1 METDLIVVSE
11 TVGREIAEMRVDLG
25 RLRRHVDL
33 RMDRLEQAS
42 ERTRTAVQACQRERS
57 TLTGCAVGQTLA
69 DHCQGSRQSVQTG
82 LQRLGLV
89 MNGLSVLAV
98 VLIAIFK

>member
-11 TVGREIAEMRVDLG
+11 TVGREIAQIRVDLG

-33 RMDRLEQAS
+33 RMDRLEQTS

-57 TLTGCAVGQTLA
+57 SLTGCAVGQALA
-69 DHCQGSRQSVQTG
+69 ITVRDHGNRYRRDSSG
-82 LQRLGLV
+82 WGW
-89 MNGLSVLAV
+89 S
-98 VLIAIFK
+98 